1 MEVLDE
7 LSLIAELGVAFAG
20 FLSIFLVFASRDGRF
35 SRADSL
41 AVLNI
46 VASGF
51 GAAFSALVPIVLHH
65 LGVQPQLLWRLAA
78 GIALCSAVPVSFYVL
93 RRERRTRTEGTA
105 EALHPIARIVGLS
118 FSLLNFAIFSAL
130 VLGVVG
136 SMAPGI
142 YILALVVGL
151 ALGAANFISLA
162 LNRLL

>member
-1 MEVLDE
+1 MKVLDE

-65 LGVQPQLLWRLAA
+65 LGVQPQLLWRLSA
-78 GIALCSAVPVSFYVL
+78 GIALCSAVPVGFYLVRRDRAL
-93 RRERRTRTEGTA
+93 RAEEGA
-105 EALHPIARIVGLS
+105 EAMPLVSRVVGLS
-118 FSLLNFAIFSAL
+118 LGLLNLAIFSLLA
-130 VLGVVG
+130 LGVLDAI
-136 SMAPGI
+136 APGI
-142 YILALVVGL
+142 YLLALVV
-151 ALGAANFISLA
+151 ALVIGAWNFLSLA
-162 LNRLL
+162 LARLL